1 MVGPSITETDRKRL
15 ITRLKL
21 GFALLVGFSMG
32 LVTLYSGASLLTA
45 AGVTTA
51 TTAVGGVLA
60 WYTFPDSIAETPYD
74 TRERG
79 PKPGQRM
86 RERRSE
92 SEEDRSQAH
101 ATDGHGQSAR
111 RERD

>member
-1 MVGPSITETDRKRL
+1 MVGPSITDTDRERFL
-15 ITRLKL
+15 TRLKL
-21 GFALLVGFSMG
+21 GFALLVGVSMG
-32 LVTLYSGASLLTA
+32 LVTLYSGAPLLTA

-51 TTAVGGVLA
+51 ATAVGGVLA
-60 WYTFPDSIAETPYD
+60 WYTIPESIAETPYD

-79 PKPGQRM
+79 PKPGRRM

-92 SEEDRSQAH
+92 SEGDRSRTR
-101 ATDGHGQSAR
+101 ATDGHGQSTR